1 MRTAVTRDYGNI
13 KKSSNHKAQ
22 AKKKK
27 RRFISVCQAVSFKN
41 TPLLC
46 QRDHS
51 SSKRAIPHF
60 QAFPACYLLT
70 WTASHSKCEPY
81 TSCPPTPLCV
91 CARAPVYDKHKDDCH
106 PQSCVWVKKIYIFR
120 EVCIRC
126 ISFGRNPRKQPATE
140 RSVMKNKKNT
150 YLMCQRGTVDPTP
163 GK

>member
-27 RRFISVCQAVSFKN
+27 KEDSSQCAKQCLSKTRLCCVNGITHQARERFPISRRFLHVISSPGQPVIPSVSHTPAV
-41 TPLLC
+41 
-46 QRDHS
+46 H
-51 SSKRAIPHF
+51 PH
-60 QAFPACYLLT
+60 
-70 WTASHSKCEPY
+70 H
-81 TSCPPTPLCV
+81 CV